1 MVVLLLITG
10 QVEDIIGIHYLEKI
24 ITTPQL
30 YRIQKLFKLSLIE
43 HMQWAKC
50 HFKSFI
56 YPVTVSPY
64 STSLKLTFLYS
75 FLQMKS
81 QSSKEVK
88 LYMHIDIGSK
98 C

>member
-43 HMQWAKC
+43 HMQWAK
-50 HFKSFI
+50 
-56 YPVTVSPY
+56 
-64 STSLKLTFLYS
+64 
-75 FLQMKS
+75 
-81 QSSKEVK
+81 
-88 LYMHIDIGSK
+88 
-98 C
+98 